1 MISFVENDALPGNT
15 VKRLYLP
22 LMTGT
27 GSDTYPSTW
36 ARMVKPSGTGVPFT
50 VAFPEYIKG
59 AIGSPGAAND
69 CPINAK
75 DTATAIATARITWAA
90 FGRSR

>member
-50 VAFPEYIKG
+50 VAFPE
-59 AIGSPGAAND
+59 
-69 CPINAK
+69 
-75 DTATAIATARITWAA
+75 
-90 FGRSR
+90 